1 MPLIEAL
8 DIDRMIAAFSPA
20 DQRSIVVPVH
30 ERTFGN
36 PVLWGSEHFA
46 ALMACEGD
54 RGARGL
60 LEKLKEDAIEIPV
73 DTQGILLDADTPEAL
88 AAIRSIAGS

>member
-1 MPLIEAL
+1 
-8 DIDRMIAAFSPA
+8 MIAGFNPSEH
-20 DQRSIVVPVH
+20 RSIVVPVF

-60 LEKLKEDAIEIPV
+60 LERLKEEAVEIGV
-73 DTQGILLDADTPEAL
+73 DSQGVVLDADTPEAL
-88 AAIRSIAGS
+88 ATIRSIAGS